1 MDNTGGLDNMKKI
14 TSQDNIFN
22 LRSFI
27 LQMQPEEYFTK
38 IEGHKYPTTSPF
50 SELTIIYRRRKVYE
64 KRR

>member
-1 MDNTGGLDNMKKI
+1 MDNTGVLDNMKKI
-14 TSQDNIFN
+14 TSQDNIFT

-27 LQMQPEEYFTK
+27 LQTQTEEYFTI

-50 SELTIIYRRRKVYE
+50 SELTIIYRRRKAYE